1 MSAPT
6 GARAAETAQ
15 RLTKH
20 IVVRIGRQIV
30 DGDYD
35 GTAGARTGVD
45 VDQAAGQLV
54 GTQYEPGGGC
64 YGGKLG

>member
-1 MSAPT
+1 VCALHQ
-6 GARAAETAQ
+6 TAQ
-15 RLTKH
+15 RPTKRG
-20 IVVRIGRQIV
+20 VVRIGRQIF
-30 DGDYD
+30 DWDYD